1 MEIFT
6 IRKKLHAVCKL
17 IVSSEVW
24 HMLHAVGAAAAIS
37 RIAIAIARRFELN
50 NELDVCSTPRHI
62 IIFIIILSL
71 LFAFSLTLH
80 QQVWHF
86 WYSK

>member
-24 HMLHAVGAAAAIS
+24 HMLHAVGGAAATAAAMT
-37 RIAIAIARRFELN
+37 RVAIAIARRFELN
-50 NELDVCSTPRHI
+50 NELNVCSTPRHI

-80 QQVWHF
+80 QQV
-86 WYSK
+86 